1 MFEQDA
7 QQSLQTPGSRED
19 AAAVK
24 RWLVIAMGLALGE
37 SLSSVM
43 LAFAI
48 ANWLAWPSPRS
59 SSLRIEVSPLNAAA
73 MNLALRSLFCH
84 IDASRLPSVA

>member
-24 RWLVIAMGLALGE
+24 RWPVIAMGLALGE

-48 ANWLAWPSPRS
+48 ANFAKDWPG
-59 SSLRIEVSPLNAAA
+59 
-73 MNLALRSLFCH
+73 
-84 IDASRLPSVA
+84 ASQIGIGVVW